1 MAKTKGPALNAVK
14 QRAMQTLKRKK
25 MYEQQRDN
33 LTAQSFNI
41 EQASFAIET
50 SRDTVDTVAAMK
62 SAVVQLKVET
72 KKIDLNE
79 LEVRACVRAAVGG
92 IVCC

>member
-1 MAKTKGPALNAVK
+1 MGADRLRLFALQMAKTKGPALNAIK

-41 EQASFAIET
+41 EQ
-50 SRDTVDTVAAMK
+50 
-62 SAVVQLKVET
+62 
-72 KKIDLNE
+72 
-79 LEVRACVRAAVGG
+79 VRARV
-92 IVCC
+92 

>member
-1 MAKTKGPALNAVK
+1 MAKTKGPALNTIK

-41 EQASFAIET
+41 EQ
-50 SRDTVDTVAAMK
+50 
-62 SAVVQLKVET
+62 
-72 KKIDLNE
+72 
-79 LEVRACVRAAVGG
+79 
-92 IVCC
+92 VCNHPAHLDIPRLATCAQ